1 MRAQYD
7 NKCKEADKAE
17 ESLHRLETNP
27 LTKTKDLTQAHRKME
42 GAKAAANNS
51 DLQYQECVKTLE
63 EARVLWDREMEFLCQ
78 VYHLSDSSVPRLTVV
93 CPV

>member
-1 MRAQYD
+1 MRAQYE

-78 VYHLSDSSVPRLTVV
+78 VYPPHDTDLANVTLLL
-93 CPV
+93 